1 MKIRHKIFFIGM
13 ISIGVALFV
22 LYAPDNAFSKLE
34 TNVNPDITADQVK
47 AFVVED
53 FEDASKAGPIDGSKG
68 GWKVTTDPKQVTDK
82 NKMDRNP
89 IAILEHKIIP
99 GRPNDMKP
107 DKWSHYKVITA
118 ENGKDGLEKASQE
131 KPDLILLDTNM
142 PVMNGYEMLER
153 IRKDSVLKNTPVI
166 MVTALCDAKD
176 VNKASSFGI
185 SDYVTKPVDFAKL
198 TEKISKILNKKS

>member
-1 MKIRHKIFFIGM
+1 MFGLKSTKKKTDTVKILIVDDEPDC
-13 ISIGVALFV
+13 ISIIQCR
-22 LYAPDNAFSKLE
+22 LE
-34 TNVNPDITADQVK
+34 
-47 AFVVED
+47 
-53 FEDASKAGPIDGSKG
+53 
-68 GWKVTTDPKQVTDK
+68 
-82 NKMDRNP
+82 
-89 IAILEHKIIP
+89 
-99 GRPNDMKP
+99 
-107 DKWSHYKVITA
+107 WSHYKVITA